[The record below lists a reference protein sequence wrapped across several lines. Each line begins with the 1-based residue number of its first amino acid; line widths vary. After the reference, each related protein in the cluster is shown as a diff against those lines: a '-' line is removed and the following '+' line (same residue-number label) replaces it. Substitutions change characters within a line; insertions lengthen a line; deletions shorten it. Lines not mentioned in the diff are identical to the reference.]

1 MEWNDLRIL
10 NLNITLHDASQNV
23 LNPTD
28 GSGDVLFVCLIWFF
42 TSYQK
47 SFSYIGTGLPGLYQ
61 Y

>member
-28 GSGDVLFVCLIWFF
+28 GSGDVLFVCLI
-42 TSYQK
+42 
-47 SFSYIGTGLPGLYQ
+47 
-61 Y
+61 